1 MTDPKRY
8 LITSALPYANGP
20 KHIGHLA
27 GAYLPADIYVRYLRA
42 QKKDVVYVCGSDE
55 HGAAITIQAMK
66 ENTTPREIVDK
77 YHAMLK
83 SNMADLGISFDI
95 YHRTT
100 EQLHHETA
108 QEFFTVLND
117 KGDLEVKDTEQ
128 YFDEQ
133 ANTFLA
139 DRYIVGTCPVCGND
153 NAFGDQCERCGTSLS
168 PEELINPRS
177 TLSGNAPIKKLTKHW
192 YLPLDRHEEF
202 LRKWILDDHKNDWKA
217 NVLGQCKSWLD
228 AGLQPRA
235 VTRDLDWG
243 IKVPSPPAPQGGF
256 LDSDD
261 SDTPFDYQTADP
273 FVYGLLKEFVAEHR
287 SNPTTAEDIL
297 WQILRGK
304 KLDGYKFRR
313 QHIIG
318 DFIADFVCL
327 NKRLIIEVD
336 GLVHQ
341 TPENSISDEERTTEL
356 NRLGFEVIRFTN
368 QEVINQTDEVLNK
381 ILHKLTEKNTKL
393 SDTKNPPSGGRG
405 AGGAGKVLYVWFDA
419 PIGYISATK
428 QWAIDNKK
436 DWKPYWYDEGTK
448 LVHFIG
454 KDNIVFHAIIF
465 PVMLKLHGNILPD
478 NVPSNEFMNL
488 EGDKMST
495 SRGWSIEM
503 EDYINDFVKKENGG
517 DQMVDALRYYLT
529 AIAPETKDSEFT
541 WKGFQDA
548 VKGELVDV
556 FGNFVNR
563 AFVLMHKLCKG
574 KVPPLHADILDDVD
588 KALFA
593 EMVKTKT
600 SIENLLETYKFRDA
614 QYEVIDLARKGNK
627 YMQEKQ
633 PWIVAKQVSESGQ
646 ITEAAQKIID
656 NCLHICLQLTA
667 NLAVFINPFLPFAAK
682 KMCYMMK
689 VVDKMLDW
697 ENAGKG
703 KLLSVGYSLR
713 EPRLLFRKIEDSE
726 VKEQV
731 EKLKIKSSKLRMES
745 KEEASLPSKGGFLTP
760 PIESV
765 SKKENSDQPAP
776 LAGGDGGPKPEIVFD
791 DFAKIDLKVGT
802 ILTAEKVAKADKLLK
817 LEVDMGIEKRTI
829 VSGIAQHFDPA
840 DIIGKQVVVVANLA
854 PRKMRGIESNGMILM
869 AEDKAGKLHF
879 VSPENA
885 IESGSGVS

>member
-42 QKKDVVYVCGSDE
+42 QNKDVVYVCGSDE

-66 ENTTPREIVDK
+66 EKTTPQQIVDK

-83 SNMADLGISFDI
+83 TNMADLGISFDI
-95 YHRTT
+95 YHRTSAPI
-100 EQLHHETA
+100 HHETA
-108 QEFFTVLND
+108 QEFFTMLNNN
-117 KGDLEVKDTEQ
+117 GDLEVKETEQ
-128 YFDEQ
+128 YFDVE
-133 ANTFLA
+133 ANSFLA
-139 DRYIVGTCPVCGND
+139 DRYIIGTCPVCGN
-153 NAFGDQCERCGTSLS
+153 NSAFGDQCEKCGTSLS

-177 TLSGNAPIKKLTKHW
+177 TLSGNAPIKKPTKHW
-192 YLPLDRHEEF
+192 FLPLERHEEF
-202 LRKWILDDHKNDWKA
+202 LRKWILEEHKEDWKT

-228 AGLQPRA
+228 AGLQARA

-243 IKVPSPPAPQGGF
+243 IKLPADVEGG
-256 LDSDD
+256 
-261 SDTPFDYQTADP
+261 
-273 FVYGLLKEFVAEHR
+273 
-287 SNPTTAEDIL
+287 N
-297 WQILRGK
+297 
-304 KLDGYKFRR
+304 
-313 QHIIG
+313 
-318 DFIADFVCL
+318 
-327 NKRLIIEVD
+327 
-336 GLVHQ
+336 
-341 TPENSISDEERTTEL
+341 
-356 NRLGFEVIRFTN
+356 
-368 QEVINQTDEVLNK
+368 
-381 ILHKLTEKNTKL
+381 
-393 SDTKNPPSGGRG
+393 
-405 AGGAGKVLYVWFDA
+405 GKVLYVWFDA

-428 QWAIDNKK
+428 QWAIDNNK
-436 DWKPYWYDEGTK
+436 DWKPYWYSADTK

-454 KDNIVFHAIIF
+454 KDNIVFHCIIF
-465 PVMLKLHGNILPD
+465 PAMLKLHGNILPD

-503 EDYINDFVKKENGG
+503 EDFINDFVKKENGG

-574 KVPPLHADILDDVD
+574 KVPPLHLDILDDAD
-588 KALFA
+588 KLLFT
-593 EMVKTKT
+593 EMGNTKLK
-600 SIENLLETYKFRDA
+600 IESLIESYKFRDA

-633 PWIVAKQVSESGQ
+633 PWIVAKNLE
-646 ITEAAQKIID
+646 TDENAQKSID

-667 NLAVFINPFLPFAAK
+667 NLAVFINPFLPFAARK
-682 KMCYMMK
+682 LCYMMK

-697 ENAGKG
+697 ENGGKS
-703 KLLSVGYSLR
+703 KLLSAGYSLR
-713 EPRLLFRKIEDSE
+713 EPQLLFRKIEDTE
-726 VKEQV
+726 VTEQV
-731 EKLKIKSSKLRMES
+731 EKLKIKSANIKMEAV
-745 KEEASLPSKGGFLTP
+745 KNKIPDETAAPVTEV
-760 PIESV
+760 IEV
-765 SKKENSDQPAP
+765 KKEA
-776 LAGGDGGPKPEIVFD
+776 IVFE

-802 ILTAEKVAKADKLLK
+802 ILAAEKVAKADKLLK
-817 LEVDMGIEKRTI
+817 LEVDLGFEKRTI
-829 VSGIAQHFDPA
+829 VSGIALHFEPEA
-840 DIIGKQVVVVANLA
+840 IVGKQVVVVVNLA

-869 AEDKAGKLHF
+869 AEDAAGKLHF
-879 VSPENA
+879 VSPESV

>member
-66 ENTTPREIVDK
+66 EETTPREIVDK

-95 YHRTT
+95 YHRTSAPI
-100 EQLHHETA
+100 HHETA
-108 QEFFTVLND
+108 QEFFTLLND

-128 YFDEQ
+128 YFDEE

-139 DRYIVGTCPVCGND
+139 DRYIVGTCPVCGNE
-153 NAFGDQCERCGTSLS
+153 NAFGDQCEKCGTSLS

-177 TLSGNAPIKKLTKHW
+177 TLSGNAPIKKATKHW
-192 YLPLDRHEEF
+192 YLPLNRHEEF
-202 LRKWILDDHKNDWKA
+202 LRKWILEDHKSDWKA

-243 IKVPSPPAPQGGF
+243 IA
-256 LDSDD
+256 L
-261 SDTPFDYQTADP
+261 
-273 FVYGLLKEFVAEHR
+273 
-287 SNPTTAEDIL
+287 
-297 WQILRGK
+297 
-304 KLDGYKFRR
+304 
-313 QHIIG
+313 
-318 DFIADFVCL
+318 
-327 NKRLIIEVD
+327 
-336 GLVHQ
+336 
-341 TPENSISDEERTTEL
+341 PEN
-356 NRLGFEVIRFTN
+356 V
-368 QEVINQTDEVLNK
+368 
-381 ILHKLTEKNTKL
+381 
-393 SDTKNPPSGGRG
+393 GGG
-405 AGGAGKVLYVWFDA
+405 KGKVLYVWFDA

-428 QWAIDNKK
+428 QWALDNDK
-436 DWKPYWYDEGTK
+436 DWKPYWHNEDTK

-465 PVMLKLHGNILPD
+465 PVMLKLHGNVLPD

-503 EDYINDFVKKENGG
+503 DDYINDFVKKENGG
-517 DQMVDALRYYLT
+517 DQMVDALRYYLN

-541 WKGFQDA
+541 WKGFQDT

-574 KVPPLHADILDDVD
+574 KVPPLHADIMDDAD
-588 KALFA
+588 RNMFA
-593 EMVKTKT
+593 EIANAKAT
-600 SIENLLETYKFRDA
+600 IENLIEGYKFRDA

-627 YMQEKQ
+627 YMQDKQ
-633 PWIVAKQVSESGQ
+633 PWIVAKTLESNPEGQ
-646 ITEAAQKIID
+646 KVID

-697 ENAGKG
+697 QNAGKPN
-703 KLLSVGYSLR
+703 LLSVGYSLR
-713 EPRLLFRKIEDSE
+713 EPQLLFRKIDDTE
-726 VKEQV
+726 VAEQV
-731 EKLKIKSSKLRMES
+731 EKLKIKSERIKMEKES
-745 KEEASLPSKGGFLTP
+745 KEATEQAKSSIAVQAEAGASS
-760 PIESV
+760 
-765 SKKENSDQPAP
+765 NSP
-776 LAGGDGGPKPEIVFD
+776 LGDGGKPEITFE

-802 ILTAEKVAKADKLLK
+802 ILSAEKVAKADKLLK
-817 LEVDMGIEKRTI
+817 LEVDLGFEVRTI
-829 VSGIAQHFDPA
+829 VSGIALHFEPA
-840 DIIGKQVVVVANLA
+840 AIMGKQVTVVTNLA

-869 AEDKAGKLHF
+869 AEDADGKLKF
-879 VSPENA
+879 VNPDETVKN
-885 IESGSGVS
+885 GSGVS